1 MCRPATLILTR
12 MLTPRSALTRSLA
25 LLTPLCMIWAF
36 AACVSLC
43 AGHEALDAGGAEA
56 HSAGA
61 PGFAESQDCCPDGEA
76 SCGVPTHRATFVS
89 HTPAAEPTPEDA
101 ALPAAADALARPA
114 RNMPPD
120 RTADPPFERLRT
132 LRI

>member
-1 MCRPATLILTR
+1 
-12 MLTPRSALTRSLA
+12 ML
-25 LLTPLCMIWAF
+25 WVF

-43 AGHEALDAGGAEA
+43 AGHEELGAGGAEA
-56 HSAGA
+56 HSVST

-76 SCGVPTHRATFVS
+76 SCGVPAHRAMFAS
-89 HTPAAEPTPEDA
+89 HTTAAEPAPEAA
-101 ALPAAADALARPA
+101 ALPAADDAVARPA